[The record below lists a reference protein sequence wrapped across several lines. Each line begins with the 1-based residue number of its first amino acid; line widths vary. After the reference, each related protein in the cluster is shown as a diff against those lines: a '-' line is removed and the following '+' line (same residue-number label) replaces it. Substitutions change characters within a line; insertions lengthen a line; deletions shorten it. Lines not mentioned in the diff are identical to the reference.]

1 MTDNAAK
8 LEIVNV
14 TIYWYHISLS
24 GRIPPSIVSLTLG
37 KTEEKVDD
45 GDCRYQ
51 RVHAHVFFI
60 RTEFEYVKFTFGEN
74 LWTF

>member
-1 MTDNAAK
+1 MTDNTAK
-8 LEIVNV
+8 LIVNV

-24 GRIPPSIVSLTLG
+24 GRIPPSVSLTLG

-45 GDCRYQ
+45 GDCRYL
-51 RVHAHVFFI
+51 RVQAHVFF
-60 RTEFEYVKFTFGEN
+60 YKNLVDKNVKLRFGEN